1 MKTKRVQ
8 CACDEI
14 NKLYNSVLKDL
25 SYDDMQLTDLD
36 HFLEMGKLDASSRAK
51 IQKKRYEILNH
62 RRQIKLELADITS
75 IRDIIKNRYNKEAIF
90 DSDIEKYDYRTNVI
104 ADIFSGKTI

>member
-8 CACDEI
+8 RAYNSIKE
-14 NKLYNSVLKDL
+14 LYNSVLSDL

-62 RRQIKLELADITS
+62 RRQLKLELADLRS
-75 IRDIIKNRYNKEAIF
+75 IKDAAQNRYNKEIVY
-90 DSDIEKYDYRTNVI
+90 DIEKYDYRTNI
-104 ADIFSGKTI
+104 ISDIFSGKTI

>member
-8 CACDEI
+8 RAYNEI
-14 NKLYNSVLKDL
+14 EKLYNSVLNDL

-62 RRQIKLELADITS
+62 RRQLKLELADLRS
-75 IRDIIKNRYNKEAIF
+75 IKDTAQNRYNKTIVY
-90 DSDIEKYDYRTNVI
+90 DIEKYDYRTNVVS
-104 ADIFSGKTI
+104 DIFSEKTI

>member
-8 CACDEI
+8 RAYNSIKE
-14 NKLYNSVLKDL
+14 LYNSVLSDL

-62 RRQIKLELADITS
+62 RRQLKLELADLRS
-75 IRDIIKNRYNKEAIF
+75 IKDVAQNRYNKEIVY
-90 DSDIEKYDYRTNVI
+90 DIEKYDYRTNI
-104 ADIFSGKTI
+104 ISDIFSGKTI